1 MDMLAKYEAA
11 QRLLTQHTRNSVLN
25 GRPSVTWMDGFR
37 FSYPRQV
44 RGENGIETETV
55 TVDSRT
61 AEIAVQKE
69 SAVQEH
75 VQIEAETGRK
85 IGKVQSED
93 KSYSPDKAYAVM
105 WDGYDLATTIVIK
118 IFMDVPVLRIM
129 WRVRKN

>member
-11 QRLLTQHTRNSVLN
+11 QRLLTQHTRNAVLN
-25 GRPSVTWMDGFR
+25 CRPSVTWMDGFR

-44 RGENGIETETV
+44 CGENGIETETV

-69 SAVQEH
+69 STVQEH
-75 VQIEAETGRK
+75 VQIEAETERK

-93 KSYSPDKAYAVM
+93 KSYSPDKVYAVILC
-105 WDGYDLATTIVIK
+105 G
-118 IFMDVPVLRIM
+118 DVGWI
-129 WRVRKN
+129 